1 MSSNNDISPIL
12 VEYMNLLRELML
24 HHNNLITSY
33 SRTTE
38 TLASQLSRLILNT
51 NLNSNSNNNLNN
63 TFTQQDNFFDN
74 PSRHQ
79 NRNTTLIW
87 PPSFRNT
94 HTNTFTTPRR
104 TNTRINTAP
113 QRRRERY
120 NFSWSNPIRTRRRN
134 YRRRDLVE
142 QILNNSLYTST
153 TRNPASNADISY
165 NTSIYNWEDISSTTD
180 QTICPITQESFTSG
194 DRVMRINNC
203 GHLFIY
209 DALTTYFTEFD
220 HRCPVCRYSIRRNI
234 PSPTP
239 SPLTTSTQTTNTT
252 DISNNF
258 SFPGISRNESF
269 WGDISYNFVNSTD
282 TNTNTDLAWAD
293 SNFSFNDAINHLSNA
308 MANQI
313 TTAINNPDNSGNM
326 IAAEYSLFIPQ
337 VFNADNTTN
346 N

>member
-1 MSSNNDISPIL
+1 MSSNNDISPVL

-24 HHNNLITSY
+24 HNSTLITSY

-38 TLASQLSRLILNT
+38 TLASQLSSLILNT
-51 NLNSNSNNNLNN
+51 NLNSNSNNNSNNNLNN

-104 TNTRINTAP
+104 TNTRINTRINTAP

-194 DRVMRINNC
+194 DRR
-203 GHLFIY
+203 
-209 DALTTYFTEFD
+209 E
-220 HRCPVCRYSIRRNI
+220 
-234 PSPTP
+234 
-239 SPLTTSTQTTNTT
+239 
-252 DISNNF
+252 
-258 SFPGISRNESF
+258 
-269 WGDISYNFVNSTD
+269 
-282 TNTNTDLAWAD
+282 
-293 SNFSFNDAINHLSNA
+293 
-308 MANQI
+308 
-313 TTAINNPDNSGNM
+313 
-326 IAAEYSLFIPQ
+326 
-337 VFNADNTTN
+337 
-346 N
+346 